1 MSNVKNITDSDFE
14 SEVLKSD
21 SPVLIDFW
29 AEWCGPCKVLGPV
42 IDEVSNEISEV
53 KFTKLNIDENP
64 ETAPKYGIRGIP
76 TVMIFK
82 NGELAATNVGVMSKS
97 ELTTFIKDNIWGV
110 FKKFLISNSLIPT
123 LN

>member
-21 SPVLIDFW
+21 NPVLIDFW

-42 IDEVSNEISEV
+42 IDEVSSEISEV
-53 KFTKLNIDENP
+53 KFTKLNIDENT

-76 TVMIFK
+76 TIMIFK

-97 ELTTFIKDNIWGV
+97 ELTTFIKDNI
-110 FKKFLISNSLIPT
+110 
-123 LN
+123 